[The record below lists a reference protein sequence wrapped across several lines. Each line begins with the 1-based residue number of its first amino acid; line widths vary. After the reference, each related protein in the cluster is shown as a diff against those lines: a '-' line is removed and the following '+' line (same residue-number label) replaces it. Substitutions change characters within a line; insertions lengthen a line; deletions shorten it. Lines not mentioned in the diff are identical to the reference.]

1 MWNDRC
7 STQLS
12 MTRRRAQAGFVYVEY
27 LVILVFV
34 GIVITLAL
42 IKVGPSIL
50 NDYRSQKTVILEEG
64 P

>member
-1 MWNDRC
+1 
-7 STQLS
+7 